1 MDSRRNFLGKVATGL
16 ASGVSVLGANDRVR
30 VGIIGAGARGME
42 IVHAAMAAPNVE
54 MTAFADIYT
63 ARLEAG
69 KTLVPT
75 AKTYLDY
82 LKRQIKKSKEKF
94 VLSEEQ
100 RSEIDREFVQY
111 YHRRICWLHLHEFDR
126 AVEDADHT
134 LQLMDLSQDHSSDEE
149 WTISHEQYRPFV
161 LYHRTQAAALALV
174 ESGSENFG
182 ERAIDEINQGLER
195 IRQLFVK
202 YEAEEQF
209 QEDELVQQLVALRD
223 NLRQRFDLQNT
234 LRERLAQAI
243 ASEDYEQAARLRDQ
257 LHNQLSE

>member
-1 MDSRRNFLGKVATGL
+1 MAEREDIDQILKHWPFDPTAVTVRKLWVNSRHILQLRLDLGL
-16 ASGVSVLGANDRVR
+16 LQ
-30 VGIIGAGARGME
+30 ME
-42 IVHAAMAAPNVE
+42 IKHRP
-54 MTAFADIYT
+54 D
-63 ARLEAG
+63 G
-69 KTLVPT
+69 KRPHGS
-75 AKTYLDY
+75 KTYLDY
-82 LKRQIKKSKEKF
+82 LKRQIKKKF

>member
-1 MDSRRNFLGKVATGL
+1 MAEREDIDQILKHWPFDPTSVTVRKLWVNSRHVLQLRLDLGL
-16 ASGVSVLGANDRVR
+16 LQ
-30 VGIIGAGARGME
+30 ME
-42 IVHAAMAAPNVE
+42 VKHRP
-54 MTAFADIYT
+54 D
-63 ARLEAG
+63 G
-69 KTLVPT
+69 KRPHGS
-75 AKTYLDY
+75 KTYLDY
-82 LKRQIKKSKEKF
+82 LKRQIKKSKDKF

-100 RSEIDREFVQY
+100 RAEIDREFVQY

-134 LQLMDLSQDHSSDEE
+134 LQLMDLSQNYSGDEE

-161 LYHRTQAAALALV
+161 LYHRTQAAALALL
-174 ESGSENFG
+174 ESGGDQFG
-182 ERAIDEINQGLER
+182 EKAIDEINQGLER

-209 QEDELVQQLVALRD
+209 SDDELVQQLVALRD

-243 ASEDYEQAARLRDQ
+243 ASEDYEQAAQLRDQ
-257 LHNQLSE
+257 LHDQPGQ

>member
-1 MDSRRNFLGKVATGL
+1 MAEREDIDQILKHWPFDPTAVTVRKLWVNSRHILQLRLDLGL
-16 ASGVSVLGANDRVR
+16 LQ
-30 VGIIGAGARGME
+30 ME
-42 IVHAAMAAPNVE
+42 IKHRP
-54 MTAFADIYT
+54 D
-63 ARLEAG
+63 G
-69 KTLVPT
+69 KRPHGS
-75 AKTYLDY
+75 KTYLDY